1 MSFTRREFLKCCGRG
16 MSAATMMTALGY
28 AGLENAYAQGSDYK
42 ALVCIF
48 LEGGNDGWNT
58 IVPTDSRY
66 STYASNRQGLA
77 LPQGSLL
84 PLTFTGTAPGQFGFH
99 PRLTGLR
106 TLFNQGRVAVVNN
119 VGNLLQPV
127 TPAQVLANP
136 SLGPS
141 GLFDHFQQQTYS
153 QSLTPSST
161 LGWGNSV
168 GGNFTGFN
176 AGPLIP
182 MLMTMVNNTPYFKG
196 PASTITL
203 QPNIQLGIT
212 GLPPTGALP
221 PRFAGLQQVTALL
234 DDLAQVNALNG
245 RVSRAIDDSRV
256 VGSVFATPPVFTT
269 PFPATGIGDQLRQIA
284 TAISARDALGHNRRQ
299 LFYAQVPGN
308 AYDFHGTQLV
318 SQDRLLGELDAAM
331 SAFFA
336 ATNQLSVANNVV
348 TFIFSEFGRTIRIN
362 GDGSDHG
369 WGNHYLV
376 MGGPVLGGRFYGTF
390 PPVQVGLPELD
401 FPLFSVTGNFRG
413 AFIPQISMDQYGFTL
428 ARWFGLSDASGLD
441 VFPNLANF
449 NASTRNI
456 GFLP

>member
-16 MSAATMMTALGY
+16 MSAATMLAALRY
-28 AGLENAYAQGSDYK
+28 AGMENAYAQGSDYK
-42 ALVCIF
+42 AMVCIF

-58 IVPTDSRY
+58 VVPTDAAY

-84 PLTFTGTAPGQFGFH
+84 PLTFTGPSPGQFGFH

-106 TLFNQGRVAVVNN
+106 TLFNQGKVAVITN
-119 VGNLLQPV
+119 VGNLLRPV
-127 TPAQVLANP
+127 TPQQVLANP

-141 GLFDHFQQQTYS
+141 GLFDHFQQQTYT
-153 QSLTPSST
+153 QSLSASST

-168 GGNFTGFN
+168 GGNFTSFN

-182 MLMTMVNNTPYFKG
+182 MLMTMVNNTPYLKG
-196 PASTITL
+196 PAATITL
-203 QPNIQLGIT
+203 QPNIQLGIN

-221 PRFAGLQQVTALL
+221 PRFAGLQQVTGLL
-234 DDLAQVNALNG
+234 DDLAQVNALNS

-256 VGSVFATPPVFTT
+256 VGSVFSGPPPFTT
-269 PFPATGIGDQLRQIA
+269 VFPATGIGDQLRQIA
-284 TAISARDALGHNRRQ
+284 IAIAARGALGHNRRQ
-299 LFYAQVPGN
+299 LFYGQVPGN

-318 SQDRLLGELDAAM
+318 SQDKLLGELDAAM
-331 SAFFA
+331 SAFFD
-336 ATNQLSVANNVV
+336 ATTQLGVAGSVT
-348 TFIFSEFGRTIRIN
+348 TFMFSEFGRTIRIN

-376 MGGPVLGGRFYGTF
+376 MGGSVLGGRFYGTY

-401 FPLFSVTGNFRG
+401 FPLFSVSGNFRG
-413 AFIPQISMDQYGFTL
+413 AFIPKISIDQYGFTL
-428 ARWFGLSDASGLD
+428 ARWFGLSDAAGLD
-441 VFPNLANF
+441 VFPNLVNF
-449 NASTRNI
+449 DASTRNV
-456 GFLP
+456 GFLG